1 MKKLV
6 TLSMGASKLVAL
18 SVQLQGDSSF
28 KKMAIFLKVKVAPA
42 AIFLNVKK
50 VKGSSGRHFLKC

>member
-1 MKKLV
+1 MV
-6 TLSMGASKLVAL
+6 
-18 SVQLQGDSSF
+18 QGDSSF